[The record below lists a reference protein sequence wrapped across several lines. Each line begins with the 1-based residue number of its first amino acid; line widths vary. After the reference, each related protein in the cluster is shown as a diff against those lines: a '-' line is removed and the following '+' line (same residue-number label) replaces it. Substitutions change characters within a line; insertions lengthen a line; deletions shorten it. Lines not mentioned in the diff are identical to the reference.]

1 MAPDEVS
8 ETIEIGLVLEAIHAK
23 YGYDFRGYT
32 PDSMARRV
40 RAALAR
46 SGVAHLGEL
55 QHRLLTEPDFFASM
69 LTDLTVQVS
78 GMFRD
83 PPFYRAFRDHIVPV
97 LRTYPQI
104 KIWHA
109 GCASGEEVYTTAIL
123 LLEEGLHER
132 TQIYATDVSQA
143 ALEQAREGVY
153 PDSRA
158 ALFASNYTESGGKRS
173 FEDYYTPGY
182 GSIAL
187 REGLRKNLVFFQH
200 NLVTDYSLGEMHVI
214 FCRNVLIY
222 FGLPLREKVLG
233 MFERGLCRGGF
244 LCLGDSESLPPNAA
258 TTLTDFMPNAR
269 IYRSEG
275 AG

>member
-1 MAPDEVS
+1 MASDDSTEA
-8 ETIEIGLVLEAIHAK
+8 IEMGLVLEAIHAK

-46 SGVAHLGEL
+46 SGLAHLGEL
-55 QHRLLTEPDFFASM
+55 QHRLLTEPEFFASM

-83 PPFYRAFRDHIVPV
+83 PGFYRAFREHVVPV

-109 GCASGEEVYTTAIL
+109 GCACGEEVYTTAIL
-123 LLEEGLHER
+123 LFEEGLHDR
-132 TQIYATDVSQA
+132 TQIYATDVSQTA
-143 ALEQAREGVY
+143 VEQAREGVY
-153 PDSRA
+153 PDSR
-158 ALFASNYTESGGKRS
+158 LPSFASNYAESGGKRD

-182 GSIAL
+182 GSIAV

-200 NLVTDYSLGEMHVI
+200 NLVTDYALGEMHVI
-214 FCRNVLIY
+214 LCRNVFIY
-222 FGLPLREKVLG
+222 FGLPLRERVQE

-244 LCLGDSESLPPNAA
+244 LCLGDSESLPR
-258 TTLTDFMPNAR
+258 TTGTLREFLPAQR
-269 IYRSEG
+269 IYRLER
-275 AG
+275 AA